1 MTENIDLKDLE
12 KKAWK
17 STFQDGLWDIYFG
30 LLFLGMGIY
39 TIPQLFGFDNTF
51 GLILILLIWN
61 FSSFGLF
68 FIGKKKITIARVGFV
83 KFGKKR
89 IIKKIKL
96 AIFLSFMV
104 VLNVIFLFLPFTGL
118 NLRLNAFTTML
129 LIGTIF
135 IILPIS
141 IVAYYLQFE
150 RLYLIGIM
158 GGLGLSITGLLRPLI
173 GSPLNTI
180 ITFSSIGGIITI
192 WGIVILVRFLKQY
205 PIPEKDQI

>member
-1 MTENIDLKDLE
+1 M
-12 KKAWK
+12 
-17 STFQDGLWDIYFG
+17 Q
-30 LLFLGMGIY
+30 
-39 TIPQLFGFDNTF
+39 
-51 GLILILLIWN
+51 
-61 FSSFGLF
+61 
-68 FIGKKKITIARVGFV
+68 IGKKKITIARVGFV